1 MRDTAQSCRRGGAT
15 PTMWRTTCALFA
27 LAVMSFRLTG
37 VHAARLGNAATYE
50 TTSFKVEYG
59 TDYKIVTT
67 KAPSH
72 AVPKTYVLY
81 SGASQPTI
89 ASVPAGAAYFKT
101 PVQKV
106 ATGLTI
112 AMGYLEQLGL
122 RDKLALVDPSSVH
135 APCIQRGEALGNI
148 EGSHSEY
155 PSYNSATQITT
166 YGATWIASINN
177 YNSANAAS
185 PITMN
190 IVDDWGFGSTNTAID
205 VEFVASHTTLGMLQR
220 TEQVKFLSL
229 FFDLEAEAEAYY
241 NDQVDRW
248 NLQTRVMRQTRARG
262 HIRSGVSCAWISVD
276 AAYTWNG
283 VNYPAAYKISWA
295 QFKRDICEAA
305 GMSIHIPA
313 GATSSAGSYSYT
325 SLSAFHTDMAS
336 IDIIIDESYAYSP
349 STYTTA
355 AALAHLGF
363 TTSMGLRA
371 LSRDTGRLL
380 RLDKHVSDTN
390 NGANGFAHTGQVEG
404 MTWFEDSFVHP
415 ALVLQDLTRI
425 VYWENVT
432 GVEPIAPGCPKFF
445 RDMNPLPNTD
455 DGVVVVTGD
464 SADECTLWD
473 NARTQKTCLAKELEQ
488 RQTIEGLFL
497 SADTSD
503 TRSMTVTVAA
513 SVSAAVVAIVA
524 CLFFKYRDTRRN
536 AAYIPDTIYYK

>member
-1 MRDTAQSCRRGGAT
+1 
-15 PTMWRTTCALFA
+15 MWRTTCALFA
-27 LAVMSFRLTG
+27 LAVTSFRLTG

-135 APCIQRGEALGNI
+135 APCIQREEALGNI
-148 EGSHSEY
+148 KGSYSEY
-155 PSYNSATQITT
+155 PDFTTPITT

-248 NLQTRVMRQTRARG
+248 NLQTRVIRQTRARG
-262 HIRSGVSCAWISVD
+262 HIPSSVSCAWISVD
-276 AAYTWNG
+276 
-283 VNYPAAYKISWA
+283 AAYKISWA

-336 IDIIIDESYAYSP
+336 IDIIIDESYTSSP

-390 NGANGFAHTGQVEG
+390 NGANGFAHTAQAEG

-425 VYWENVT
+425 VYWENVA
-432 GVEPIAPGCPKFF
+432 GVEPIAAGCPKFF
-445 RDMNPLPNTD
+445 RDMNPLPNTE

-464 SADECTLWD
+464 SAAECTLWD

-497 SADTSD
+497 NADTSD

>member
-1 MRDTAQSCRRGGAT
+1 MHHTAQSRRRGAT
-15 PTMWRTTCALFA
+15 PTSWRTTRALFA
-27 LAVMSFRLTG
+27 LAVTSFRLTG

-67 KAPSH
+67 KALGSSMT
-72 AVPKTYVLY
+72 PKTYVLY

-89 ASVPAGAAYFKT
+89 SSAPAGAAYFKT

-135 APCIQRGEALGNI
+135 APCIQREEALGNI
-148 EGSHSEY
+148 VGGHCDSF
-155 PSYNSATQITT
+155 SAWSASITT
-166 YGATWIASINN
+166 

-190 IVDDWGFGSTNTAID
+190 IVDEWGTGASGTAID

-276 AAYTWNG
+276 AAY
-283 VNYPAAYKISWA
+283 AAYKISWA

-325 SLSAFHTDMAS
+325 SLSALHTDMAS
-336 IDIIIDESYAYSP
+336 IDIIIDESYANSP

-371 LSRDTGRLL
+371 LDRDTGRLL

-390 NGANGFAHTGQVEG
+390 NGANGFAHTEQVEG

-445 RDMNPLPNTD
+445 RDMNPRPNTT

-464 SADECTLWD
+464 SAAECTLWD

-497 SADTSD
+497 NADTSD

-536 AAYIPDTIYYK
+536 AAYSPDTIYYK

>member
-1 MRDTAQSCRRGGAT
+1 MRDIAQSRRGGAT
-15 PTMWRTTCALFA
+15 PTIWRTTRALFA

-67 KAPSH
+67 KALSGSSMT
-72 AVPKTYVLY
+72 PKTYVLY

-89 ASVPAGAAYFKT
+89 SSAPAGAAYFKT

-122 RDKLALVDPSSVH
+122 RHKLALVDPSAVH
-135 APCIQRGEALGNI
+135 APCIQREEALGNI
-148 EGSHSEY
+148 EGGHCDY
-155 PSYNSATQITT
+155 PSYSAWSTSITT
-166 YGATWIASINN
+166 

-190 IVDDWGFGSTNTAID
+190 IVDEWGTGASGTAID
-205 VEFVASHTTLGMLQR
+205 VEFVASHTALGMLQR

-262 HIRSGVSCAWISVD
+262 HIRSGVTCAWIDVGSD
-276 AAYTWNG
+276 YNTG
-283 VNYPAAYKISWA
+283 LPYYSISWA

-313 GATSSAGSYSYT
+313 GATSSAGSYYYT

-336 IDIIIDESYAYSP
+336 VDIIIDESYAYSP
-349 STYTTA
+349 STYTSA
-355 AALAHLGF
+355 AALTNLGF

-371 LSRDTGRLL
+371 LNRDTGRLL

-390 NGANGFAHTGQVEG
+390 NGANGFAHTGQYEG

-445 RDMNPLPNTD
+445 RDMNPRPNTT
-455 DGVVVVTGD
+455 DGDVVVTGD
-464 SADECTLWD
+464 SAAECTLWD

-497 SADTSD
+497 SADTSG
-503 TRSMTVTVAA
+503 TGSMTVTVAA

-536 AAYIPDTIYYK
+536 SAYIPDTIYYK